1 MRKHRDVRIARNAVK
16 AKKLIARPQ
25 YKQHVIYD
33 ENMVA
38 IQLKKT
44 VVNLNK
50 PRYIGMCILDLSK
63 LVMYRYHYEYIMPKY
78 PQAKLLF
85 TDTDSFCY
93 WIPSKTDIYEDFQ
106 GNQEWFDFSNYDVNH
121 PCFDDDVNYLVPGKM
136 KDETEGIPIIEFV
149 GLRAKMYSIKTLAV
163 KMDKMRAKGTL
174 KTVTEEQ
181 ITHDDFKTSLFQKK
195 QFVHTGTKIMQR
207 KHLLY
212 TADVTKVTLSPFNDK
227 KWITRDGDKYIS
239 HSFGNSCI
247 PNVDQISEV
256 NMLEKEQRETGRNR
270 SPSGNMRIFLSKTSH
285 ECLYQSLCSME
296 NPYCPI
302 RSAKRGR
309 WDSEALL

>member
-33 ENMVA
+33 ENLVA

-63 LVMYRYHYEYIMPKY
+63 LVMYSYHYDFIMPKY
-78 PQAKLLF
+78 PNTKLLF
-85 TDTDSFCY
+85 TDTDSLCY
-93 WIPSKTDIYEDFQ
+93 HITSKTDIYADFQ

-121 PCFDDDVNYLVPGKM
+121 PNFDSDVNYLVPGKM

-149 GLRAKMYSIKTLAV
+149 GLRAKMYSIKTPVV
-163 KMDKMRAKGTL
+163 KKDKMRAKGVIR
-174 KTVTEEQ
+174 TVTKEQ
-181 ITHDDFKTSLFQKK
+181 INHNDFKTSLFQKK
-195 QFVHTGTKIMQR
+195 QFLHTGTKILQ
-207 KHLLY
+207 KLHQLY
-212 TADVTKVTLSPFNDK
+212 TADVRKVTLSPFNDK
-227 KWITRDGDKYIS
+227 RWITRDGDTFTT

-247 PNVDQISEV
+247 PNMEQCCEEV
-256 NMLEKEQRETGRNR
+256 NILRELTDEEMEQLFEE
-270 SPSGNMRIFLSKTSH
+270 F
-285 ECLYQSLCSME
+285 
-296 NPYCPI
+296 
-302 RSAKRGR
+302 
-309 WDSEALL
+309 